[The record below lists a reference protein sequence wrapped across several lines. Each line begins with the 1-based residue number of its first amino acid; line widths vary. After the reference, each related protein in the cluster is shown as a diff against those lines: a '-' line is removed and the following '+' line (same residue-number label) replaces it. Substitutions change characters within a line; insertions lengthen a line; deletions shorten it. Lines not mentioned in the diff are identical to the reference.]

1 MSRPRWWSWLS
12 ACLVAG
18 AVCLPAAHAEEAAPD
33 RVQVTDPYLELHT
46 GPGRGYPVFF
56 VAAREEWIEITLR
69 HTDWYKVRTAGGKEG
84 WVVRSQLETTL
95 TDAGSKTTFRD
106 IVLDDYL
113 HRRVELGASWG
124 RFKSEPML
132 KFWGHYKLSESIAAE
147 ATIGQVQG
155 VFSGTDFWHVNL
167 AIEPW
172 SDQAWSPFFGV
183 GLGKFKNIPNTSL
196 VSAITTNAKLANAQ
210 VGLRFHVSE
219 RFVLRTDYSFYTA
232 FLSDTRNGEYRAFTV
247 GLSFFF

>member
-183 GLGKFKNIPNTSL
+183 GLGKFKNIHQREARQRPGR
-196 VSAITTNAKLANAQ
+196 LALSRQ
-210 VGLRFHVSE
+210 RTFCLTHRL
-219 RFVLRTDYSFYTA
+219 FVLHRVPVRHPQRRVPRVHGRPFVLL
-232 FLSDTRNGEYRAFTV
+232 LSTP
-247 GLSFFF
+247 